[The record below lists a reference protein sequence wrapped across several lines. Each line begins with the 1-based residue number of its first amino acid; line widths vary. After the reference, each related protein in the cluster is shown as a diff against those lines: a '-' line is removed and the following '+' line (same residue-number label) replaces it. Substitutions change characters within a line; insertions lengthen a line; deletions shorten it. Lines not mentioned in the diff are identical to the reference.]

1 MALCFVSNKDLTVTH
16 SDIAQRLKREGE
28 EIVWLAPSRRW
39 ARWLKAE
46 GWPEG
51 DIVCLADHAQEWNDL
66 GVDKALAELADLED
80 EAPATVS
87 NVIRMCRFLSRSPS
101 AFSYAYLAVA
111 RRHVEPFL
119 RDRGVEAVFGEGTWG
134 FELLTWMVSRRL
146 GIPMLTPA
154 TTRVPGDRFYFSDAV
169 TAEMVP
175 VARPTEADRQWAAD
189 FLRGWLDRPVQPA
202 YMKAH
207 RRGYKAFRAR
217 WLSELAIGLLQPHLD
232 RGDATLWP
240 LKARIADRTKRFVN
254 ATACNLLR
262 PFERGPSDER
272 YVLYPL
278 HHQPETSVDVYGS
291 LNSNQVALIET
302 VSRLLPATH
311 KLWVKEHKGAL
322 GDRSIGWYRHICSLP
337 NVRLIDPFEDI
348 FGLMNKADLVV
359 TICGTAGYEAALL
372 GVPSL
377 GLAPVF
383 FAPLLTNQPNA
394 RSHPLEWRLRELL
407 SSSRATG
414 RVTEVRPAAVE
425 FLANLYANSYV
436 GNPGELGVPMERRSR
451 PDHLEREAQAF
462 STFMS
467 GLREAS
473 SRPR

>member
-1 MALCFVSNKDLTVTH
+1 MALCFVSNKDLTVPY
-16 SDIAQRLKREGE
+16 SDIARRLKREGE
-28 EIVWLAPSRRW
+28 EVVWLAPSRRW
-39 ARWLKAE
+39 AQWLRAE
-46 GWPEG
+46 GWPAGE
-51 DIVCLADHAQEWNDL
+51 ILCIADHAHEWNDL
-66 GVDKALAELADLED
+66 DVDEALAELADIED

-87 NVIRMCRFLSRSPS
+87 NVIRMCRNLSRSPS

-119 RDRGVEAVFGEGTWG
+119 RSRAVEAVFGEGTWG
-134 FELLTWMVSRRL
+134 FELLTWLVSRRL

-154 TTRVPGDRFYFSDAV
+154 PTRIPGDRFYFSDVV
-169 TAEMVP
+169 TTEALA
-175 VARPTEADRQWAAD
+175 VARPTEVDRQWAAD
-189 FLRGWLDRPVQPA
+189 FLRSWRNRPVQPP

-207 RRGYKAFRAR
+207 RGGYKAFRAR
-217 WLSELAIGLLQPHLD
+217 WLNELLIALLHPQLD

-240 LKARIADRTKRFVN
+240 LKARIADRTKRLVN
-254 ATACNLLR
+254 ATACNLMP
-262 PFERGPSDER
+262 PFERGLPNER

-278 HHQPETSVDVYGS
+278 HHQPETSIDVFGS
-291 LNSNQVALIET
+291 LNSNQTALIET

-311 KLWVKEHKGAL
+311 KLWVKEHRGAIS
-322 GDRSIGWYRHICSLP
+322 DRSIGWYRHIRSLP

-348 FGLMNKADLVV
+348 FGLIHRADLVV

-383 FAPLLTNQPNA
+383 FAPLLTNRPGA

-407 SSSRATG
+407 SSPRLPGQAA
-414 RVTEVRPAAVE
+414 EVSPAAVE

-436 GNPGELGVPMERRSR
+436 GNPGELEVPMERRSR
-451 PDHLEREAQAF
+451 PDYLEREAQAF
-462 STFMS
+462 SSFMS
-467 GLREAS
+467 GLRSAGPK
-473 SRPR
+473 PR